1 MGACFF
7 FLSLDPYRGEV
18 LQHESFVLQSAEL
31 ILQSLDFVINVLY
44 ICDKIDNIM
53 NVTTTKVQTAFRFDR
68 DLIRRLKIKAKK
80 ENRSLN
86 NYVET
91 VLMDIVYDEPNDDTI
106 QAIKEARSGKAL
118 ERLDVDNLENLVET
132 L

>member
-1 MGACFF
+1 MLLFA
-7 FLSLDPYRGEV
+7 
-18 LQHESFVLQSAEL
+18 
-31 ILQSLDFVINVLY
+31 IVIIMLY
-44 ICDKIDNIM
+44 ICNIKYNAIM
-53 NVTTTKVQTAFRFDR
+53 INTATAKVQTAFRFDK

-91 VLMDIVYDEPNDDTI
+91 VLMDIVYDEPNEDTVAAI
-106 QAIKEARSGKAL
+106 QEVRSGKKL
-118 ERLDVDNLENLVET
+118 EKLDVDNLEGLVAE

>member
-1 MGACFF
+1 M
-7 FLSLDPYRGEV
+7 SV
-18 LQHESFVLQSAEL
+18 SA
-31 ILQSLDFVINVLY
+31 
-44 ICDKIDNIM
+44 
-53 NVTTTKVQTAFRFDR
+53 TTKVQTAFRFDR

-91 VLMDIVYDEPNDDTI
+91 VLIDIVYDEPNKETVA
-106 QAIKEARSGKAL
+106 AINEVRSGKAL
-118 ERLDVDNLENLVET
+118 EKLDVDNLEKLVEA